1 MKSPA
6 WASVGLVG
14 AIMVVNA
21 GNYGLNV
28 LLANKLAPSVFGDA
42 SLMVTV
48 LLISGVLAATLQLAT
63 SVATLKHPDRRDTQL
78 RSMRLVANR
87 WGWFAGLL
95 LAVASPVAT
104 RLLTIEGPWALL
116 VMAAGLPIHLQL
128 AVERGR
134 LQGDLRLGRLA
145 LTFVFEGVARV
156 AATLLAL
163 AISPDVTTLA
173 IALNA
178 GFLGGYWLCRPGLG
192 RWSWLDLSDPVSP
205 PPIASLGVAVVA
217 VTMITNLDL
226 IAAKGV
232 FDPRTAGVFAALAL
246 GGRVVFFGSWTLQQA
261 LLPLVIAEH
270 PTLSKKLRK
279 QIFFLGNAVVCTVL
293 VGAGWIWADRWVEL
307 AFGGIYQDVATRFG
321 PYALGTGLI
330 SMAAALAII
339 RSTEG
344 DDRAGRSMLSGAVGV
359 TVALFA
365 AGHSLDTFVDV
376 RLASLIVLVAVLGLG
391 ELKGQV
397 SIPVPQR
404 MSAPCR
410 SDNEGVLL

>member
-1 MKSPA
+1 
-6 WASVGLVG
+6 
-14 AIMVVNA
+14 
-21 GNYGLNV
+21 
-28 LLANKLAPSVFGDA
+28 
-42 SLMVTV
+42 
-48 LLISGVLAATLQLAT
+48 
-63 SVATLKHPDRRDTQL
+63 
-78 RSMRLVANR
+78 
-87 WGWFAGLL
+87 
-95 LAVASPVAT
+95 
-104 RLLTIEGPWALL
+104 
-116 VMAAGLPIHLQL
+116 
-128 AVERGR
+128 
-134 LQGDLRLGRLA
+134 
-145 LTFVFEGVARV
+145 
-156 AATLLAL
+156 
-163 AISPDVTTLA
+163 
-173 IALNA
+173 
-178 GFLGGYWLCRPGLG
+178 
-192 RWSWLDLSDPVSP
+192 
-205 PPIASLGVAVVA
+205 
-217 VTMITNLDL
+217 MITNLDL

>member
-1 MKSPA
+1 MKSTA
-6 WASVGLVG
+6 WASLSLVV

-28 LLANKLAPSVFGDA
+28 LLANKLEPSVFGDA

-63 SVATLKHPDRRDTQL
+63 SVATLKNPGHRDAQL

-104 RLLTIEGPWALL
+104 RLLTIESPWALL

-173 IALNA
+173 IALNL
-178 GFLGGYWLCRPGLG
+178 GFVGGYWLCRPRLG
-192 RWSWLDLSDPVSP
+192 RWSWLDLSGPVSR
-205 PPIASLGVAVVA
+205 PPIASLGIAVVA

-226 IAAKGV
+226 VAAKGV
-232 FDPRTAGVFAALAL
+232 FDPATAGAFAALAL

-270 PTLSKKLRK
+270 PTVSKELRK
-279 QIFFLGNAVVCTVL
+279 QLFLLGNAIVCTVL
-293 VGAGWIWADRWVEL
+293 VGVGWIWADLWVEL
-307 AFGGIYQDVATRFG
+307 AFGGIYTDVATHFG

-330 SMAAALAII
+330 SMAAALAVI

-344 DDRAGRSMLSGAVGV
+344 DDRAGRLMLFGAVGV

-391 ELKGQV
+391 EAKGQV